1 MYSDWSEHS
10 VSLKV
15 STIMRCMSK
24 MVGNKITNNK
34 QLPIFLISQGIA
46 VSQKE
51 DKHIEELYSIS
62 NVEWGGYNKDAELLT
77 VIDCQGRLEGRSD
90 QTSQVKCD

>member
-1 MYSDWSEHS
+1 
-10 VSLKV
+10 
-15 STIMRCMSK
+15 

-34 QLPIFLISQGIA
+34 QLSMPLISQGIA

-51 DKHIEELYSIS
+51 DKHIDVLYSIS

-77 VIDCQGRLEGRSD
+77 VIDCQGRLKGRSD
-90 QTSQVKCD
+90 QTSQVDCD

>member
-1 MYSDWSEHS
+1 MDRLIVDQLGCMAIARTDNED
-10 VSLKV
+10 KV
-15 STIMRCMSK
+15 RFYEI
-24 MVGNKITNNK
+24 
-34 QLPIFLISQGIA
+34 LPIFLISQGTA

-51 DKHIEELYSIS
+51 DKHIDVLYSIS

>member
-1 MYSDWSEHS
+1 MHF
-10 VSLKV
+10 K
-15 STIMRCMSK
+15 K

-51 DKHIEELYSIS
+51 DKHIDVLYSIS
-62 NVEWGGYNKDAELLT
+62 NVELGGYNKDAELLT